1 MKTFCL
7 LLGMTV
13 FSCGEKGS
21 EVTGGGSSTGTTEAS
36 ATEAGTTVAVTT
48 EVPTGTAS
56 ESASVTESAS
66 AANTDDPSGP
76 ESSSGP
82 GSSTAAGESTG
93 GETDVGESTAGESTA
108 GGDTGTTGDVIV
120 LDAALNNACAP
131 DDGPAVALRVGLV
144 EPACEAKWGGESLR
158 IVIFMAAP
166 LQPGVYPLGEG
177 LGFATRQGVDDPD
190 FVSGT
195 VGSVTIEAWDGAA
208 VVGSYEV
215 SFADASVRAGGFSG
229 PYCDDDIL
237 CG

>member
-13 FSCGEKGS
+13 FTCGEKGS
-21 EVTGGGSSTGTTEAS
+21 EVTGGGTGTGTTEAS

-48 EVPTGTAS
+48 AVPTGTAT
-56 ESASVTESAS
+56 ESAGETESAS
-66 AANTDDPSGP
+66 AANTDDPSAPG
-76 ESSSGP
+76 SSSGP

-93 GETDVGESTAGESTA
+93 ASEAGESTAGEGTT
-108 GGDTGTTGDVIV
+108 GGDTGTTGEVIV

-215 SFADASVRAGGFSG
+215 SCADASVRAGGFSG